1 MHLKNVTLELSGKP
15 FTDESEERM
24 VSVCRTMFSQ
34 WKPLTEKADLVS
46 VLLWIA
52 DGSEI
57 LEYTGDM
64 SRKFEWS
71 YWCGCANPCPRPEH
85 PTERE
90 KRNTHAFPQKYIPE
104 AGPRPYS
111 WLKRLIEVIREI
123 GREITGK
130 PIRIGA
136 TVAVADFEGY
146 VTMFNPATGE
156 IVGRTSLDS
165 AVTTPASQYGYGAVF
180 QTVDGEVAYVVQEQ
194 LAE

>member
-1 MHLKNVTLELSGKP
+1 MNFRSY
-15 FTDESEERM
+15 S
-24 VSVCRTMFSQ
+24 SY
-34 WKPLTEKADLVS
+34 LTEKYGKRAYRVGVDAGFS
-46 VLLWIA
+46 
-52 DGSEI
+52 
-57 LEYTGDM
+57 
-64 SRKFEWS
+64 
-71 YWCGCANPCPRPEH
+71 CPN
-85 PTERE
+85 RE
-90 KRNTHAFPQKYIPE
+90 N
-104 AGPRPYS
+104 
-111 WLKRLIEVIREI
+111 
-123 GREITGK
+123 GREAWVNSDLLYRRPSA